1 MTLDC
6 EIGTGGVGVKK
17 KDDKRLKIRKERL
30 HAELESERKEIEL
43 LACGIVT
50 GGAASIVETV

>member
-1 MTLDC
+1 LDC
-6 EIGTGGVGVKK
+6 EIGTGVGVKK
-17 KDDKRLKIRKERL
+17 KADKRLKIRKERL